1 MRRFS
6 RLLAVLTA
14 VAIVS
19 AIVVPLALAATA
31 TPSLSLKAK
40 PASIKVGE
48 TVTFSGTVQHAV
60 ARDTTVELWLVK
72 AKRSTLKA
80 SGTIS
85 STGAFKF
92 TAKGARAGTCT
103 LRVTYKAGKTTYK
116 SNEVEV
122 TVTK

>member
-1 MRRFS
+1 MKRFS

-14 VAIVS
+14 VAIVLTM
-19 AIVVPLALAATA
+19 VVPLALAAKA

-60 ARDTTVELWLVK
+60 AKHTTVELWLVK
-72 AKRSTLKA
+72 AKKSTLKA
-80 SGTIS
+80 SGMIS
-85 STGAFKF
+85 STGAFEF

-103 LRVTYKAGKTTYK
+103 LSVTYKAGKATYK